1 LKYLDP
7 RALRKIENLR
17 LAARGVVEGFIAGLH
32 RSPYH
37 GFSVEFSE
45 YRKYAPGDD
54 LKHFDWKAYAKT
66 DKAYIKQY
74 EEETNL
80 KAYLLLDVSS
90 SMGYG
95 SRDLTK
101 LEYACYLAA
110 SLAHLLVRQ
119 QDSVGLVTFHREIE
133 SFLPPRSGPLHLRD
147 LVTVLER
154 QEPREETGIGEVFH
168 DLAERVKRRGLIVV
182 ISDLLDEPAAALAGL
197 AHFRQRKHEVIVFH
211 VQDPDE
217 TDFPF
222 DGMTTFRD
230 LEDGARLHVLPS
242 MVREDYLR
250 LLAEHVD
257 AFRRG
262 CSERRIEYVR
272 TDTRMPY
279 ELLLA
284 SFLRKRMKA
293 G

>member
-101 LEYACYLAA
+101 LEYA
-110 SLAHLLVRQ
+110 LLPGRVPRAPARAPA
-119 QDSVGLVTFHREIE
+119 GLGGPRDV
-133 SFLPPRSGPLHLRD
+133 PPRD
-147 LVTVLER
+147 
-154 QEPREETGIGEVFH
+154 RE
-168 DLAERVKRRGLIVV
+168 L
-182 ISDLLDEPAAALAGL
+182 PAAA
-197 AHFRQRKHEVIVFH
+197 V
-211 VQDPDE
+211 
-217 TDFPF
+217 
-222 DGMTTFRD
+222 
-230 LEDGARLHVLPS
+230 GAAPP
-242 MVREDYLR
+242 
-250 LLAEHVD
+250 A
-257 AFRRG
+257 
-262 CSERRIEYVR
+262 
-272 TDTRMPY
+272 
-279 ELLLA
+279 
-284 SFLRKRMKA
+284 
-293 G
+293 